1 MEDDA
6 FISVRVRISGR
17 VQGVWFRGWTA
28 ERAQS
33 LEVDGWVRNCSDG
46 TVEAVFVG
54 SKLAVDQLIAACH
67 DGPPA
72 AQVGGVAIEAILPPS
87 DIAAGSG
94 FETRTTK

>member
-1 MEDDA
+1 M
-6 FISVRVRISGR
+6 
-17 VQGVWFRGWTA
+17 
-28 ERAQS
+28 
-33 LEVDGWVRNCSDG
+33 
-46 TVEAVFVG
+46 FVG

-72 AQVGGVAIEAILPPS
+72 AQVGDVAIDAILPPS